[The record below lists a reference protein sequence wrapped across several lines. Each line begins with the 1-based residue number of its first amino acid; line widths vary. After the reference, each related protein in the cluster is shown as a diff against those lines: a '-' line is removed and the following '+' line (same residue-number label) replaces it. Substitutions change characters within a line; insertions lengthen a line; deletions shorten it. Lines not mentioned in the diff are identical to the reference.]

1 MVPTDVTDEAA
12 VERLATSA
20 REAFG
25 RIDILVNA
33 AGVTGPIETPVWEIK
48 ADDFD
53 QVIAV
58 NLRGTFL
65 PTKHVL
71 PTMIKQRYGKIVNIS
86 GTSGLRGYKYRA
98 AYSSSKW
105 ALRGFTRTVAL
116 EAGPYNI
123 NVNAL
128 HPGIVG
134 GDRMDKLCREKAK
147 KRGWTPEQVYQE
159 YVDEMALRRVTIAQ
173 DIANAVLFLVSDD
186 SSNMTGP
193 VGHRRRR
200 LGRLT
205 PEENECMLGW
215 PARSPPPSCCSP
227 PATRARGRHPIPTTP
242 ARWTSSPP
250 RQSSAPSVIKGAF
263 AEGSALS
270 LGAELKPLDPAPVK
284 TVRLDTTH
292 KIIEIAPG
300 VKFSAWTFG
309 DQVPGPT
316 VRARV
321 GDKIKFS
328 MTNRSDEPM
337 PGVQITAAPMMHSMD
352 FHAAMVSPQDKY
364 RSIAPGQTIDFEFTA
379 NYPGIFM
386 YHCGTPMILEHI
398 ASGMYGAVIVEPRDG
413 YPDEGRPRVRDRAER
428 VLRQARSR
436 ASRRSTARRSTCST
450 ATGCAPRSRRTPCS
464 TACTTAW

>member
-1 MVPTDVTDEAA
+1 MKLADRNAVVTGAAKGMGRDICLTLAREGANLAIAAREAAPLEALGREIEAVGRKVVVVPTDVTDETA
-12 VERLATSA
+12 VQRLVA
-20 REAFG
+20 RAHETFG

-71 PTMIKQRYGKIVNIS
+71 PGMIKQRYGKIVNIS

-159 YVDEMALRRVTIAQ
+159 YVDEMALKRVTVSL

-186 SSNMTGP
+186 SSNMTGQS
-193 VGHRRRR
+193 VTVDG
-200 LGRLT
+200 
-205 PEENECMLGW
+205 GW
-215 PARSPPPSCCSP
+215 D
-227 PATRARGRHPIPTTP
+227 
-242 ARWTSSPP
+242 
-250 RQSSAPSVIKGAF
+250 V
-263 AEGSALS
+263 
-270 LGAELKPLDPAPVK
+270 
-284 TVRLDTTH
+284 
-292 KIIEIAPG
+292 
-300 VKFSAWTFG
+300 
-309 DQVPGPT
+309 
-316 VRARV
+316 
-321 GDKIKFS
+321 
-328 MTNRSDEPM
+328 
-337 PGVQITAAPMMHSMD
+337 
-352 FHAAMVSPQDKY
+352 
-364 RSIAPGQTIDFEFTA
+364 
-379 NYPGIFM
+379 
-386 YHCGTPMILEHI
+386 
-398 ASGMYGAVIVEPRDG
+398 
-413 YPDEGRPRVRDRAER
+413 
-428 VLRQARSR
+428 
-436 ASRRSTARRSTCST
+436 
-450 ATGCAPRSRRTPCS
+450 
-464 TACTTAW
+464 

>member
-1 MVPTDVTDEAA
+1 MKLAERIAVVTGAAKGMGRDICLTLAREGANLAIAARESAPLDALGREITALGRKVVVVPTDVTDEAA
-12 VERLATSA
+12 VERLVTST

-186 SSNMTGP
+186 SSNMTGQS
-193 VGHRRRR
+193 VTVDG
-200 LGRLT
+200 
-205 PEENECMLGW
+205 GW
-215 PARSPPPSCCSP
+215 D
-227 PATRARGRHPIPTTP
+227 
-242 ARWTSSPP
+242 
-250 RQSSAPSVIKGAF
+250 V
-263 AEGSALS
+263 
-270 LGAELKPLDPAPVK
+270 
-284 TVRLDTTH
+284 
-292 KIIEIAPG
+292 
-300 VKFSAWTFG
+300 
-309 DQVPGPT
+309 
-316 VRARV
+316 
-321 GDKIKFS
+321 
-328 MTNRSDEPM
+328 
-337 PGVQITAAPMMHSMD
+337 
-352 FHAAMVSPQDKY
+352 
-364 RSIAPGQTIDFEFTA
+364 
-379 NYPGIFM
+379 
-386 YHCGTPMILEHI
+386 
-398 ASGMYGAVIVEPRDG
+398 
-413 YPDEGRPRVRDRAER
+413 
-428 VLRQARSR
+428 
-436 ASRRSTARRSTCST
+436 
-450 ATGCAPRSRRTPCS
+450 
-464 TACTTAW
+464 

>member
-1 MVPTDVTDEAA
+1 MKLADRHAVVTGAAKGMGRDICLTLAREGANLAIAARDTAPLEALGREIAALGRKVVVVPTDVTDEAA
-12 VERLATSA
+12 VERLTASA

-71 PTMIKQRYGKIVNIS
+71 PAMIKQRYGKIVNIS

-134 GDRMDKLCREKAK
+134 GERMDKLCREKAK

-186 SSNMTGP
+186 SSNMTGQS
-193 VGHRRRR
+193 VTVDG
-200 LGRLT
+200 
-205 PEENECMLGW
+205 GW
-215 PARSPPPSCCSP
+215 D
-227 PATRARGRHPIPTTP
+227 
-242 ARWTSSPP
+242 
-250 RQSSAPSVIKGAF
+250 V
-263 AEGSALS
+263 
-270 LGAELKPLDPAPVK
+270 
-284 TVRLDTTH
+284 
-292 KIIEIAPG
+292 
-300 VKFSAWTFG
+300 
-309 DQVPGPT
+309 
-316 VRARV
+316 
-321 GDKIKFS
+321 
-328 MTNRSDEPM
+328 
-337 PGVQITAAPMMHSMD
+337 
-352 FHAAMVSPQDKY
+352 
-364 RSIAPGQTIDFEFTA
+364 
-379 NYPGIFM
+379 
-386 YHCGTPMILEHI
+386 
-398 ASGMYGAVIVEPRDG
+398 
-413 YPDEGRPRVRDRAER
+413 
-428 VLRQARSR
+428 
-436 ASRRSTARRSTCST
+436 
-450 ATGCAPRSRRTPCS
+450 
-464 TACTTAW
+464 